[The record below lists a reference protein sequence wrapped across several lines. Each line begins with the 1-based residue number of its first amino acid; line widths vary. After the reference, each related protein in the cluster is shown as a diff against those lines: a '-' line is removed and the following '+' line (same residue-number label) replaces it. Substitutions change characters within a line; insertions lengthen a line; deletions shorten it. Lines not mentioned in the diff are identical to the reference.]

1 MTFECNDWPIRFKYS
16 RDLSNKYISWVYFYQ
31 SWSIFTCR
39 LGNFGILFVILVIKT
54 VEFKLNKTMLFSKL
68 PLFLKPTWVHCC
80 SNWQIIHGIRQ
91 FGTQYWKW
99 MCNRL
104 SLSLDVCLF
113 LWMHSH
119 TCVAS
124 GFHSNHIVCSLQIS
138 TPTSPLQ
145 ITFSIIFL

>member
-1 MTFECNDWPIRFKYS
+1 MRSISPAYWSLFITIWHLNAMIDQSDSSIPGTWVI
-16 RDLSNKYISWVYFYQ
+16 NKFLGFIFYQ

-124 GFHSNHIVCSLQIS
+124 GFHSNSGICVSS
-138 TPTSPLQ
+138 
-145 ITFSIIFL
+145 